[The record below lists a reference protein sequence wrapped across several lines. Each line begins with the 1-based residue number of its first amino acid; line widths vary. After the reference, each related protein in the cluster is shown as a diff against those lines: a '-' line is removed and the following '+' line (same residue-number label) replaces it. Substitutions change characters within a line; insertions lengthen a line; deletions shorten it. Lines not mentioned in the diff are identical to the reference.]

1 MRQSK
6 KRKMRG
12 MEWSKWRN
20 EAETKWQQREKLE
33 DRGAKEG
40 RRWGGPTVVVV
51 VWGGGSAWQQDVPW
65 ACQSLT
71 KDQDLCDTSVLNLQR
86 HSACLCLYLGSCVSH
101 SFLSHFSVF
110 LEAFSCFW
118 SVIPALFLSCFRL
131 KLRHGI
137 SALFDI
143 ICSGRWHRA

>member
-6 KRKMRG
+6 KEKWE
-12 MEWSKWRN
+12 EWS
-20 EAETKWQQREKLE
+20 EANGEMRRRRSDNREKSLRIGEPKRGE
-33 DRGAKEG
+33 DEEDP
-40 RRWGGPTVVVV
+40 RW
-51 VWGGGSAWQQDVPW
+51 WWGGSAWQQDVPW

-71 KDQDLCDTSVLNLQR
+71 KDQDLCDTSVLNLQQR

-110 LEAFSCFW
+110 LGGFSCFW